1 MANIFNRR
9 LYNSKG
15 VLEHKRLSKMSEQE
29 LLKIAK
35 ERGVTIKKD
44 SSKLEIINALSKGR
58 GE

>member
-1 MANIFNRR
+1 
-9 LYNSKG
+9 
-15 VLEHKRLSKMSEQE
+15 MSEQE